1 MYQNKDYEF
10 IVPKAFRLGRFEYII
25 NRLNRS
31 IEPLHISNKNEV
43 DDNEKKVERI
53 VRYKNFLPYDVY
65 MIERS
70 GIVTLLKSRRH
81 PSYTGIVVE
90 KNITQ
95 VREATLE
102 IRDIPNT
109 NVRDN
114 ERLMIKKAL
123 HNYSNIVKTDFEKR
137 EEERIGN
144 RWKKTTHPS
153 TYSFEI
159 IGHISEELLPS
170 DESYIYCTDFDIILA
185 LDKETAF
192 SIDVNKILHPYSP
205 DVKNFK
211 NRLDHINGYEV
222 LEKSD
227 RYQMSFNY
235 ICNDDS
241 VKALWLPMGKTAVKI
256 HITKNLSY
264 PNGLQTFIEE
274 DDKNGKKITVSKT
287 YTLEEAKEHF
297 GIAESY
303 NDAINFMEQEKMR
316 HESKN
321 RADQIALER
330 DKLEA
335 TRINNEAQKEIEKLK
350 RESIQEKISHEMEMD
365 KRTREANEAKLA
377 YEKEKQERAIKSDKA
392 NNSISLVKEVVGFCV
407 AIIGIAAIIMKAKR
421 K

>member
-10 IVPKAFRLGRFEYII
+10 IVPKAFRLAKYEYTID
-25 NRLNRS
+25 RLNRS
-31 IEPLHISNKNEV
+31 IDPLHISNKIEV

-70 GIVTLLKSRRH
+70 GVVTLLKSRRH
-81 PSYTGIVVE
+81 ASYSGVVVE
-90 KNITQ
+90 KNIIQ
-95 VREATLE
+95 VRDSTLD

-109 NVRDN
+109 SIRDN
-114 ERLMIKKAL
+114 ERLTIKKAL
-123 HNYSNIVKTDFEKR
+123 HNYTNFAKTDFEKR
-137 EEERIGN
+137 AEERIGN
-144 RWKKTTHPS
+144 RYKKTTHPS
-153 TYSFEI
+153 LYNFEI
-159 IGHISEELLPS
+159 IGHIPEELLPN
-170 DESYIYCTDFDIILA
+170 DEKYLYCTEFDIILA

-192 SIDVNKILHPYSP
+192 GIDVNKILHPYSQ

-241 VKALWLPMGKTAVKI
+241 IKALWLPMGKDAVKI
-256 HITKNLSY
+256 HVTKNISY
-264 PNGLQTFIEE
+264 PDGLQTFIEE
-274 DDKNGKKITVSKT
+274 DDKDGKKITIAKT
-287 YTLEEAKEHF
+287 YTLEEAKKHF
-297 GIAESY
+297 GLAESY
-303 NDAINFMEQEKMR
+303 NDAINFMEQERMR
-316 HESKN
+316 NDRQIRE
-321 RADQIALER
+321 DQLALER
-330 DKLEA
+330 EKLDA
-335 TRINNEAQKEIEKLK
+335 NRASNEAQKEIERLK
-350 RESIQEKISHEMEMD
+350 RESIQVKITHETEMD
-365 KRTREANEAKLA
+365 KRTREVNEMKLT

-392 NNSISLVKEVVGFCV
+392 NNSISLVKEIVGFCV